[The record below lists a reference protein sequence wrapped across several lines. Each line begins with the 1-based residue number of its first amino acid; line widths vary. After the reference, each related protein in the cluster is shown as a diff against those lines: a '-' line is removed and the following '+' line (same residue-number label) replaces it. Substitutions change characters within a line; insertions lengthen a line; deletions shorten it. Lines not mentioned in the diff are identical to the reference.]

1 MKTNEI
7 LEKLIELG
15 NDKRRATYIKNGA
28 NEKSL
33 GVGQGDIRKLSKTL
47 KLDHKEIMNL
57 WNSDISDA
65 QFLSV
70 MLMNHKDLSKEDINR
85 MINEVDFVEVI
96 DKFVK
101 EVVRFHKDK
110 EELLEE
116 WIRSDKDLI
125 KRSGWYLMVYNIQD
139 GKYSSEELDEILEV
153 IKENLVNSLDK
164 TQWAMNHALCEIGIR
179 NTEYTNTCL
188 QIGENLGVYKDMK
201 VSKGCTSP
209 YAPSWINAVVS
220 KRK

>member
-1 MKTNEI
+1 
-7 LEKLIELG
+7 
-15 NDKRRATYIKNGA
+15 
-28 NEKSL
+28 
-33 GVGQGDIRKLSKTL
+33 
-47 KLDHKEIMNL
+47 
-57 WNSDISDA
+57 
-65 QFLSV
+65 
-70 MLMNHKDLSKEDINR
+70 MNHKDLSKEDINR

-110 EELLEE
+110 EELIEE

>member
-7 LEKLIELG
+7 LEKLKELG

-96 DKFVK
+96 DKFDVQHTLK
-101 EVVRFHKDK
+101 FFKSFHN
-110 EELLEE
+110 EIVLL
-116 WIRSDKDLI
+116 
-125 KRSGWYLMVYNIQD
+125 
-139 GKYSSEELDEILEV
+139 
-153 IKENLVNSLDK
+153 
-164 TQWAMNHALCEIGIR
+164 
-179 NTEYTNTCL
+179 
-188 QIGENLGVYKDMK
+188 
-201 VSKGCTSP
+201 
-209 YAPSWINAVVS
+209 
-220 KRK
+220 